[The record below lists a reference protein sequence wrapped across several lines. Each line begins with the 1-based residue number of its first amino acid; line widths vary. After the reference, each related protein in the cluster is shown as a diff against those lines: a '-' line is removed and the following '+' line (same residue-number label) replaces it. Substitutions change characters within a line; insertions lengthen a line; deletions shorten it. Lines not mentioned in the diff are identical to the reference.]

1 MGLLMTTTFMVLAS
15 LRSICCILCRQG
27 GFCSFYFP
35 MFATIT
41 KMPLST
47 LTTAS
52 SPGKKELLTPM
63 GKPFVICAFSSS
75 YLAWRMLTPSAL
87 SLWQNTEK

>member
-1 MGLLMTTTFMVLAS
+1 
-15 LRSICCILCRQG
+15 
-27 GFCSFYFP
+27 

-47 LTTAS
+47 LITAS

-63 GKPFVICAFSSS
+63 GKPFVICALSSS

-87 SLWQNTEK
+87 SL